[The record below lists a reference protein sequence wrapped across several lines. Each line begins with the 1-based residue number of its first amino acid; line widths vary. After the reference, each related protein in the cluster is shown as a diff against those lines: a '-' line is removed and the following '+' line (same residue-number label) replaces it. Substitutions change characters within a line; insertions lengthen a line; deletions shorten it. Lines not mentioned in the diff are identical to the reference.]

1 MLASKIILT
10 AVGVSVVIV
19 VAVVVS
25 GVDADVRSVDVNVG
39 GTVVAA
45 KSAVGS
51 AIVDVYVVYSAVVVN
66 DAADVVGHG
75 EEHDLSIQVGRR
87 KPGEVPVPEDE
98 QPSGVPQSQLPG
110 LGKAKK
116 FKRLG
121 FESRLK
127 EFKSECNHFIFLGQN
142 FFKIINRSALKR
154 DQNALAHH

>member
-10 AVGVSVVIV
+10 AVGVSVV
-19 VAVVVS
+19 AVVVS
-25 GVDADVRSVDVNVG
+25 GVDVDVRGIDVNVG
-39 GTVVAA
+39 GIDGAVVAA
-45 KSAVGS
+45 NSAGS

-66 DAADVVGHG
+66 DAADVVGHA
-75 EEHDLSIQVGRR
+75 EEHDLRIQVGRR
-87 KPGEVPVPEDE
+87 KPGEVPVPENE

-127 EFKSECNHFIFLGQN
+127 EFKSECNHFIFWG
-142 FFKIINRSALKR
+142 KISLRL
-154 DQNALAHH
+154 

>member
-19 VAVVVS
+19 VVS
-25 GVDADVRSVDVNVG
+25 GVDVDVRGIDVNVG
-39 GTVVAA
+39 GIDGAVVAA
-45 KSAVGS
+45 NSAGS

-75 EEHDLSIQVGRR
+75 EEHDLRIQVGRR

-154 DQNALAHH
+154 TKML